1 MAGIRI
7 TDLDALGATPA
18 DDDVLI
24 IVDTNENQ
32 TKQVTVSELLAG
44 ASAAETAAVAAQI
57 VVQED
62 SSNDLFYLT
71 FVDSVNGAYVA
82 KTDSDLNY
90 NPNLNVL
97 SAPFFSGNGSLLGNV
112 KADSALNASFALV
125 AANALSNADDSAL
138 GVRIY
143 GETTI
148 DSDLYVKG
156 VIHAFDD
163 VLVTGTL
170 YGDGSGLTG
179 ITSTAVTTT
188 AEQTDAKILD
198 SNGVH
203 YLMLRT
209 KQTGYDSVSTI
220 SDLVYDPQ
228 TNILSASFFSGDG
241 SNLTNISAD
250 SATLAT
256 SVKVTAVTSADSST
270 YYPHLGS
277 ISSGNDNVNVNTGL
291 TYIPSTQKL
300 STSIFST
307 ANWEMYESANKLF
320 FAYQGVKK
328 VKIDSDGNVFMAGTL
343 TQSASL

>member
-18 DDDVLI
+18 GDDVLV

-62 SSNDLFYLT
+62 STNAAFYLT
-71 FVDSVNGAYVA
+71 FVDSVVGAYTA
-82 KTDSDLNY
+82 KVDSELSY
-90 NPNLNVL
+90 NPNLNIL
-97 SAPFFSGNGSLLGNV
+97 SARFFSGNGSLLTNL
-112 KADSALNASFALV
+112 KADSALNASFALE
-125 AANALSNADDSAL
+125 AANALTNANDS
-138 GVRIY
+138 GSGIRIY
-143 GETTI
+143 GDTTI
-148 DSDLYVKG
+148 DSNL
-156 VIHAFDD
+156 F
-163 VLVTGTL
+163 VLGNITSSGTFF
-170 YGDGSGLTG
+170 GDGSGLTG
-179 ITSTAVTTT
+179 ITSTAVTTA

-209 KQTGYDSVSTI
+209 MQTGYDSVSTI

-250 SATLAT
+250 SATVTTAI
-256 SVKVTAVTSADSST
+256 KVTAVTSADSST

-307 ANWEMYESANKLF
+307 TNWEMYESANELF